1 MAEVTVSQFAEVL
14 KVPVDRLL
22 VQLDQAGIKVS
33 GPNDRISDDA
43 KMELLTHLRRSHGS
57 TSTTGNAAAPSKITL
72 SRKTQQEIKLSSGQG
87 RARTVNVEVRTKRT
101 YIKRDVLQEQARQH
115 QDEIDQKRRDV
126 EEAQQRETDRL
137 EAERLEQ
144 ERVESDARRRLEEE
158 AAQQKAAEEAQR
170 LAEQAAREEE
180 ARRMREREEAAQRAA
195 TEAEEASR
203 RAAEATST
211 ATKKGPEK
219 KAAEKKA
226 AENKAPEA
234 PAKPVFDPTFQ
245 KPQFIPPI
253 QTRERPQ
260 QQAIAPQRKGAP
272 QQPTQAAQPRV
283 AAPASAQQQ
292 GRPQGPANN
301 QQGRPQGPASN
312 QQGRPQGPAGNQQ
325 GRPQGPAGNP
335 QQARP
340 QGPAGAG
347 ADANTRYGR
356 QELHV
361 AGDVSSRYKKK
372 RRPMKGPGGRM
383 AAPSGEAGRHG
394 FEMPTAPVVREVS
407 VGETVTVSELAQ
419 KMAIKATEVIK
430 VLMNMGVMATINQPL
445 DQDTAVLV
453 VEELGHTVKVLKE
466 NQIEEDLQGAP
477 SDDSAASEPRPPV
490 VTVMGHVD
498 HGKTSLLDYI
508 RRTKVAAGEAGG
520 ITQHIGAYHVETP
533 KGSVTFLDTP
543 GHAAFTAMRARGA
556 KATDVVVLVVAA
568 DDGVMPQTI
577 EAIQHARAANVP
589 IVVAVNK
596 IDKPEADLDRVR
608 QELAKQEVIPEDWGG
623 ETIFVPVSARTGQ
636 GIDQLLESILLVAEV
651 LELRAPR
658 DGLASGLVI
667 ESSVEKGRGAVATV
681 LVKKGTLRT
690 GDPIIAG
697 SEFGRVRAMFD
708 ENGKAVEEATPSMPV
723 QVLGLSSPPNAGD
736 EFLAAESERK
746 AREVALYRQGKFR
759 DVKLA
764 SRIQKAEDVFS
775 QMGEAKIG
783 IVAVLI
789 KADVQGSAEALRES
803 LTKLSTDEV
812 QVKLIASGL
821 GGITESDVQLAAASK
836 GLIIGFNVRAD
847 SGAREAI
854 KETGVEVRYYSII
867 YEAIDDVR
875 QMLSGMLQ
883 PEIKESI
890 VGVAQVR
897 DVFRSSKFGVVAG
910 CLVTEGVVKRNNP
923 IRVLREN
930 VVIFEGALESLR
942 RFKDDVGEVRAGVEC
957 GIGVK
962 NYQDVRA
969 GDQIECYS
977 RVEVAR
983 TLAAE

>member
-22 VQLDQAGIKVS
+22 VQLDQAGIKVA
-33 GPNDRISDDA
+33 GPDDRISDDA
-43 KMELLTHLRRSHGS
+43 KLELLTHLRRSHGS
-57 TSTTGNAAAPSKITL
+57 GESGNAAPSKITL
-72 SRKTQQEIKLSSGQG
+72 SRKSQQEIKLSSGQG

-101 YIKRDVLQEQARQH
+101 YIKRDVLQEKARQQ
-115 QDEIDQKRRDV
+115 QDEIDSKRREA
-126 EEAQQRETDRL
+126 EEAVQREHDRV
-137 EAERLEQ
+137 EAERV
-144 ERVESDARRRLEEE
+144 ERERIETDARRRVEEE
-158 AAQQKAAEEAQR
+158 AAKKKAQEEALR
-170 LAEQAAREEE
+170 AAEQAAREEE
-180 ARRMREREEAAQRAA
+180 ERRAREREEALKRPPEAEAPKRAA
-195 TEAEEASR
+195 AEPPKR
-203 RAAEATST
+203 
-211 ATKKGPEK
+211 
-219 KAAEKKA
+219 
-226 AENKAPEA
+226 APEP

-245 KPQFIPPI
+245 RPQIIPPV
-253 QTRERPQ
+253 QTRERPHQ
-260 QQAIAPQRKGAP
+260 PAAAAPPQRNKGAP
-272 QQPTQAAQPRV
+272 QQHQPPQQA
-283 AAPASAQQQ
+283 AAPAPAAQT
-292 GRPQGPANN
+292 RA
-301 QQGRPQGPASN
+301 PAS
-312 QQGRPQGPAGNQQ
+312 PP
-325 GRPQGPAGNP
+325 P
-335 QQARP
+335 ARP
-340 QGPAGAG
+340 AAAPGSP
-347 ADANTRYGR
+347 DANTRYGR

-372 RRPMKGPGGRM
+372 RRMKGRPMQSSSDGGK
-383 AAPSGEAGRHG
+383 HG

-407 VGETVTVSELAQ
+407 VGETVTVADLAA

-430 VLMNMGVMATINQPL
+430 VLMNMGVMATINQPI

-453 VEELGHTVKVLKE
+453 VEELGHTAKVLKE
-466 NQIEEDLQGAP
+466 NQIEEDLQGVKVEGEEAV
-477 SDDSAASEPRPPV
+477 ATEPRPPV

-508 RRTKVAAGEAGG
+508 RTTKVAAGEAGG
-520 ITQHIGAYHVETP
+520 ITQHIGAYHVETA
-533 KGSVTFLDTP
+533 KGSITFLDTP

-556 KATDVVVLVVAA
+556 KATDVVVLVVAG

-577 EAIQHARAANVP
+577 EAIQHARAAGVP

-596 IDKPEADLDRVR
+596 MDKPDADLDRVR
-608 QELAKQEVIPEDWGG
+608 QELAKHDVIPEDWGG
-623 ETIFVPVSARTGQ
+623 ENIFVPVSARTGA
-636 GIDQLLESILLVAEV
+636 GVDQLLDSILLVAEV

-658 DGLASGLVI
+658 DGLASGIVI

-681 LVKKGTLRT
+681 LVKKGTLHM

-708 ENGKAVEEATPSMPV
+708 ENGKPVENALPSMPV

-764 SRIQKAEDVFS
+764 SRATRAEDVFS

-803 LTKLSTDEV
+803 LLKLSTDEV

-854 KETGVEVRYYSII
+854 KDFGVEVRYYSII
-867 YEAIDDVR
+867 YEAIDDVKAR
-875 QMLSGMLQ
+875 LSGMLQ
-883 PEIKESI
+883 PEIKETI
-890 VGVAQVR
+890 LGVAQVR
-897 DVFRSSKFGVVAG
+897 EVFRSSKFGVVAG
-910 CLVTEGVVKRNNP
+910 CLITEGVVKRNNP

-942 RFKDDVGEVRAGVEC
+942 RFKDDVSEVRAGVEC

-969 GDQIECYS
+969 GDQIECFS
-977 RVEVAR
+977 RVEIAR
-983 TLAAE
+983 TLE